1 MRRLVLVCLGIMV
14 LLGPAQAAMPAPEPV
29 RLPKALFW
37 CLRWEWESKLL
48 QLPGQAKAWAEDLAG
63 EGRVTLTC
71 GGQSWEIRVE

>member
-1 MRRLVLVCLGIMV
+1 ML
-14 LLGPAQAAMPAPEPV
+14 AQAAMPAPETV

-48 QLPGQAKAWAEDLAG
+48 QLPGQAKAWAEALAG
-63 EGRVTLTC
+63 DGRVMLTC